1 MLLVVDN
8 VLNRQELEW
17 MRERYARIRFGDGR
31 ATAGD
36 LAAQVKQNLQLAN
49 DTREHA
55 ELTQLVHAA
64 LSRCQPFMSAVLPLN
79 ISPPLFNRYLAGMQF
94 GTHVDNAIRI
104 DSAQPL
110 RADVSATLFVSSPED
125 YAGGELVIDDVYGQ
139 QRLRL
144 TAGSLVI
151 YPSSSLH
158 HVEPITEGNRDVTV
172 FWVQSMVRS
181 DAQRH
186 LLYQMDQAIQS
197 LRARAP
203 DSPEIQPLVGA
214 YHNLLRMWAEL

>member
-1 MLLVVDN
+1 
-8 VLNRQELEW
+8 

-31 ATAGD
+31 ATAGE
-36 LAAQVKQNLQLAN
+36 LAAKVKHNLQIAN
-49 DTREHA
+49 DTVEHA
-55 ELTQLVHAA
+55 ELTQLLHAA
-64 LSRCQPFMSAVLPLN
+64 LGRCQQFMSAVLPLN
-79 ISPPLFNRYLAGMQF
+79 ISPPLFNRYEAGMGF

-110 RADVSATLFVSSPED
+110 RADVSATLFVSPPDE
-125 YAGGELVIDDVYGQ
+125 YEGGELIIEEVYGQ

-144 TAGSLVI
+144 PVGSLVI

-158 HVEPITEGNRDVTV
+158 RVAPVTAGKRDVAV
-172 FWVQSMVRS
+172 FWVQSMVRD

-186 LLYQMDQAIQS
+186 LLYQIDQAIQS

-203 DSPEIQPLVGA
+203 DSPEIQPLVGS
-214 YHNLLRMWAEL
+214 YHNLMRMWAEL